1 MPPSRASAADRERS
15 RLMMSYWIAFAITGD
30 PNASVD
36 PHLGGAS
43 AARPRWER
51 YTAETDQTM
60 VFGETVEL
68 RRGVRAAEL
77 QFFDDFFEA
86 RLSSDAGP

>member
-1 MPPSRASAADRERS
+1 
-15 RLMMSYWIAFAITGD
+15 MSYWIAFATTGD

-36 PHLGGAS
+36 GHSGGAG
-43 AARPRWER
+43 ATHPRWER

-77 QFFDDFFEA
+77 EFFDDFFEA
-86 RLSSDAGP
+86 QLRSDAGP